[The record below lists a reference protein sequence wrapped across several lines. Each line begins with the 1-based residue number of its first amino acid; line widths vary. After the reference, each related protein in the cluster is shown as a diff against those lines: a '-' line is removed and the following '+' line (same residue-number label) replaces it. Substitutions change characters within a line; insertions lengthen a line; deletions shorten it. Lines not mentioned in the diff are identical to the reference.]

1 MLVYVYIYIIQMHNR
16 IGCLVIGKTNVQM
29 FNCREKQ
36 LEWVPCVIL
45 EKMAPWSHFGIS
57 LHKNPVQAITIY
69 IYKTKYVTIYIR
81 LTTYL

>member
-45 EKMAPWSHFGIS
+45 EKMAP
-57 LHKNPVQAITIY
+57 
-69 IYKTKYVTIYIR
+69 
-81 LTTYL
+81 